1 MFLPLFF
8 VTFAAIIT
16 YLNKKRTKNMK
27 HIRHY
32 LTALFAI
39 ALSLMVWA
47 DSGELFTSGKLSSSL
62 INCIVQDKYGY
73 IWVGTEY
80 GLSKFDGYR
89 FTNYLHNE
97 EDTTS
102 ITDNIISDLLVD
114 KKGNL
119 WIGCAK
125 GLMRYNYETNNFSR
139 LQFPDGRKPRIYSMV
154 ESHRGDILLGTAG
167 YGLYSV
173 KNNGIE
179 KTANNRF
186 TIKWER
192 AYAKRDS
199 DVFFT
204 HIYEDKHHYLW
215 QSSHLSTF
223 TRFIEKQ
230 GKVQRKDFK
239 SPYGAP
245 VAFIQHRPQAM
256 LIVCM
261 YGIIYY
267 DYRTGRIADAG
278 YDLGTFKNHV
288 TINNATFDHEGNL
301 YISTSEHG
309 ALIIKKG
316 SNKVEQLENS
326 NSNFNLST
334 AFVNDIIEDKDNNL
348 WIGCYKKGLYLL
360 NQRQQ
365 AFSSWS
371 FSAQNY
377 IIGSSVSSIAPGE
390 NGETWCT
397 VQNSGVFCFDASGK
411 IIAHPTSP
419 AGTCIIYKDRRG
431 AYWISNGSALY
442 SYNPHTG
449 AYQEKLTFTSAGIY
463 CMTDDNQGNLYIS
476 VYSKG
481 LYIYNVESGKVTVLN
496 MRQRGNKG
504 FLCND
509 WVRSMAFDH
518 TGHLWIGT
526 SNGVSC
532 LNTKTLSFKD
542 FGWNNILKDRQA
554 NGICEGKNGNM
565 IIGTEE
571 GLYLFDRKNNK
582 TLALP
587 HAEVLKGKQVC
598 SIIKDHQGD
607 LWISTTMGIW
617 QYDQKNRQFIGHING
632 NGLTTREYVLG
643 SSMHT
648 ASDLIAFGTS
658 DGITTFY
665 PERVKA
671 KKMELG
677 DVHLT
682 NFIIDGKPINC
693 LTDEFTIPYEEN
705 SFTLEFSLLNYRNTD
720 NISFQYRINEG
731 KWNSTNEGSNAV
743 SFNKLK
749 PGSYT
754 LEVRAMSNGNFSK
767 KSTIIHIKV
776 CDPWYAS
783 TWAFLLYFLTAAG
796 IILYII
802 YRYERHRKEDLE
814 ETKMQFL
821 INATHDIRS
830 PLTLIMEPLKKLKER
845 LGNAEEYQADIDTID
860 RNAQRLLTLV
870 NQILDK
876 RRLDKHQMNLSCR
889 ETNLVEFSQGLVSLF
904 TYNANLRGI
913 NIRLEMPETPVN
925 AWIDRNKLDKAIANL
940 LSNAFKYTPNGG
952 EIIFRI
958 EKQDKKVLLY
968 VIDSGKGLGKN
979 DDAKTLFERFYQ
991 GKNSADMHLGGSG
1004 IGLNLCRSIV
1014 RLHGGDVTARN
1025 REDGTSG
1032 ACFIIEL
1039 PLGKEHLKDS
1049 QINSD
1054 YVVNGKKQ
1062 QRGAASRNSKILLVD
1077 DDIEICRYLKS
1088 ELSDWYRFV
1097 ICNNGK
1103 EALKQLLSGDFD
1115 LVVSD
1120 VVMPEMDGIT
1130 LLRNI
1135 KGNANISHVPVIM
1148 LTSKSE
1154 ISDRLEGIK
1163 LGADAYLAKPFS
1175 LEELHLTIDNLI
1187 DNVRRLK
1194 GKFSGALKQD
1204 DKVEKIE
1211 VKGYDEELMERIMKV
1226 VNENLSDSD
1235 FNVEKMCD
1243 EVGVSRTQLHRKLK
1257 EMTGVPTSE
1266 FLRNIRLNE
1275 AARLIREHKINITQ
1289 VSYMVGFANNSHFST
1304 AFKKYFGMSPTE
1316 YAAKY
1321 TE

>member
-1 MFLPLFF
+1 M
-8 VTFAAIIT
+8 
-16 YLNKKRTKNMK
+16 
-27 HIRHY
+27 
-32 LTALFAI
+32 
-39 ALSLMVWA
+39 
-47 DSGELFTSGKLSSSL
+47 
-62 INCIVQDKYGY
+62 DKYGNL
-73 IWVGTEY
+73 WLGTSGDGTFKIPHGSRKAYRVE
-80 GLSKFDGYR
+80 LNNQSFIFD
-89 FTNYLHNE
+89 NAH
-97 EDTTS
+97 
-102 ITDNIISDLLVD
+102 ISDLLIDRDGNQWYGCYMKGLFLSNNDKNVFHPVSLDELGAGMETISSVVGVADGLMLFVVKNHGLYLLDEKTGNTKLLQSPAGLVKVYSDFRKNVYVYGRDGIYEYDWKHQTYRLLLPANGLSLDGMQVD
-114 KKGNL
+114 AAGNIYFTSPGNGLYVWNRKSGKMTQYLMDDKRPHKTICNNWISEIRLDSRGWIWCATANGVSCMDTKTGYFDIILSRPLLEGKTCYSTLELSDGKIAIATEMGLYLYDRKKQQTTPWPHSESISGLRIYSLKKDVKGNL
-119 WIGCAK
+119 WMSTAQGIWCYDSKAK
-125 GLMRYNYETNNFSR
+125 SFFSFEKGNGLLTKEYLVGVVGSTSDGVICYGNSEGLTYFQPSEVKDYN
-139 LQFPDGRKPRIYSMV
+139 
-154 ESHRGDILLGTAG
+154 
-167 YGLYSV
+167 
-173 KNNGIE
+173 E
-179 KTANNRF
+179 KTSA
-186 TIKWER
+186 
-192 AYAKRDS
+192 
-199 DVFFT
+199 
-204 HIYEDKHHYLW
+204 IY
-215 QSSHLSTF
+215 LSGVLLDGKMAP
-223 TRFIEKQ
+223 FI
-230 GKVQRKDFK
+230 GDNLSVPSDFK
-239 SPYGAP
+239 S
-245 VAFIQHRPQAM
+245 
-256 LIVCM
+256 IV
-261 YGIIYY
+261 
-267 DYRTGRIADAG
+267 
-278 YDLGTFKNHV
+278 
-288 TINNATFDHEGNL
+288 
-301 YISTSEHG
+301 
-309 ALIIKKG
+309 
-316 SNKVEQLENS
+316 
-326 NSNFNLST
+326 LS
-334 AFVNDIIEDKDNNL
+334 
-348 WIGCYKKGLYLL
+348 
-360 NQRQQ
+360 
-365 AFSSWS
+365 
-371 FSAQNY
+371 
-377 IIGSSVSSIAPGE
+377 
-390 NGETWCT
+390 
-397 VQNSGVFCFDASGK
+397 
-411 IIAHPTSP
+411 
-419 AGTCIIYKDRRG
+419 
-431 AYWISNGSALY
+431 
-442 SYNPHTG
+442 
-449 AYQEKLTFTSAGIY
+449 
-463 CMTDDNQGNLYIS
+463 
-476 VYSKG
+476 
-481 LYIYNVESGKVTVLN
+481 
-496 MRQRGNKG
+496 
-504 FLCND
+504 
-509 WVRSMAFDH
+509 
-518 TGHLWIGT
+518 
-526 SNGVSC
+526 
-532 LNTKTLSFKD
+532 
-542 FGWNNILKDRQA
+542 
-554 NGICEGKNGNM
+554 
-565 IIGTEE
+565 
-571 GLYLFDRKNNK
+571 
-582 TLALP
+582 
-587 HAEVLKGKQVC
+587 
-598 SIIKDHQGD
+598 
-607 LWISTTMGIW
+607 
-617 QYDQKNRQFIGHING
+617 
-632 NGLTTREYVLG
+632 
-643 SSMHT
+643 
-648 ASDLIAFGTS
+648 
-658 DGITTFY
+658 
-665 PERVKA
+665 
-671 KKMELG
+671 
-677 DVHLT
+677 
-682 NFIIDGKPINC
+682 
-693 LTDEFTIPYEEN
+693 
-705 SFTLEFSLLNYRNTD
+705 FSLLDYQSVGS
-720 NISFQYRINEG
+720 IVFQYRINGG
-731 KWNSTNEGSNAV
+731 KWISNAAGDN
-743 SFNKLK
+743 SFNFTGL
-749 PGSYT
+749 SYGHYRI
-754 LEVRAMSNGNFSK
+754 EVRTYCNGKYSTYK
-767 KSTIIHIKV
+767 KVINLDV
-776 CDPWYAS
+776 LAPWYL
-783 TWAFLLYFLTAAG
+783 TVWAKLIYLSLVLGFMAAV
-796 IILYII
+796 IFI
-802 YRYERHRKEDLE
+802 YLRKKKRDLE
-814 ETKMQFL
+814 EAKMQFL

-889 ETNLVEFSQGLVSLF
+889 ETNLVEFSQGLISLF

-1062 QRGAASRNSKILLVD
+1062 QRSGASKNSKILLVD
-1077 DDIEICRYLKS
+1077 DDIEICRYIKT

-1103 EALKQLLSGDFD
+1103 EALKQLLTDDFD

-1204 DKVEKIE
+1204 DKVEKVE

-1275 AARLIREHKINITQ
+1275 AARLIRERKINITQ

>member
-1 MFLPLFF
+1 MGL
-8 VTFAAIIT
+8 
-16 YLNKKRTKNMK
+16 YLYDRKKQQTTPWPHSESISGLR
-27 HIRHY
+27 IY
-32 LTALFAI
+32 
-39 ALSLMVWA
+39 SLKKDV
-47 DSGELFTSGKLSSSL
+47 
-62 INCIVQDKYGY
+62 
-73 IWVGTEY
+73 
-80 GLSKFDGYR
+80 
-89 FTNYLHNE
+89 
-97 EDTTS
+97 
-102 ITDNIISDLLVD
+102 
-114 KKGNL
+114 KGNL
-119 WIGCAK
+119 WMSSAQGIWCYDSKAK
-125 GLMRYNYETNNFSR
+125 SFFSFEKGNGLLTKEYLAGVVGSTSDGVICYGNSEGLTYFQPSEVKDYN
-139 LQFPDGRKPRIYSMV
+139 
-154 ESHRGDILLGTAG
+154 
-167 YGLYSV
+167 
-173 KNNGIE
+173 E
-179 KTANNRF
+179 KTSA
-186 TIKWER
+186 
-192 AYAKRDS
+192 
-199 DVFFT
+199 
-204 HIYEDKHHYLW
+204 IY
-215 QSSHLSTF
+215 LSGVLLD
-223 TRFIEKQ
+223 
-230 GKVQRKDFK
+230 GKVAPFIGDNLSVPSDFK
-239 SPYGAP
+239 S
-245 VAFIQHRPQAM
+245 
-256 LIVCM
+256 IV
-261 YGIIYY
+261 
-267 DYRTGRIADAG
+267 
-278 YDLGTFKNHV
+278 L
-288 TINNATFDHEGNL
+288 
-301 YISTSEHG
+301 
-309 ALIIKKG
+309 
-316 SNKVEQLENS
+316 
-326 NSNFNLST
+326 
-334 AFVNDIIEDKDNNL
+334 
-348 WIGCYKKGLYLL
+348 
-360 NQRQQ
+360 
-365 AFSSWS
+365 S
-371 FSAQNY
+371 FSQLDY
-377 IIGSSVSSIAPGE
+377 QSV
-390 NGETWCT
+390 
-397 VQNSGVFCFDASGK
+397 
-411 IIAHPTSP
+411 
-419 AGTCIIYKDRRG
+419 
-431 AYWISNGSALY
+431 
-442 SYNPHTG
+442 
-449 AYQEKLTFTSAGIY
+449 
-463 CMTDDNQGNLYIS
+463 GNI
-476 VYSKG
+476 V
-481 LYIYNVESGKVTVLN
+481 
-496 MRQRGNKG
+496 
-504 FLCND
+504 
-509 WVRSMAFDH
+509 
-518 TGHLWIGT
+518 
-526 SNGVSC
+526 
-532 LNTKTLSFKD
+532 
-542 FGWNNILKDRQA
+542 
-554 NGICEGKNGNM
+554 
-565 IIGTEE
+565 
-571 GLYLFDRKNNK
+571 
-582 TLALP
+582 
-587 HAEVLKGKQVC
+587 
-598 SIIKDHQGD
+598 
-607 LWISTTMGIW
+607 
-617 QYDQKNRQFIGHING
+617 
-632 NGLTTREYVLG
+632 
-643 SSMHT
+643 
-648 ASDLIAFGTS
+648 
-658 DGITTFY
+658 
-665 PERVKA
+665 
-671 KKMELG
+671 
-677 DVHLT
+677 
-682 NFIIDGKPINC
+682 
-693 LTDEFTIPYEEN
+693 
-705 SFTLEFSLLNYRNTD
+705 
-720 NISFQYRINEG
+720 FQYRINGG
-731 KWNSTNEGSNAV
+731 KWISNAAGDN
-743 SFNKLK
+743 SFNFTGL
-749 PGSYT
+749 SYGHYRI
-754 LEVRAMSNGNFSK
+754 EVRTYCNGKYSTYK
-767 KSTIIHIKV
+767 KVINLDV
-776 CDPWYAS
+776 LAPWFL
-783 TWAFLLYFLTAAG
+783 TVWAKLLYLFLILGFTAAA
-796 IILYII
+796 IIVYL
-802 YRYERHRKEDLE
+802 RKKKRDME
-814 ETKMQFL
+814 EAKMQFL

-1204 DKVEKIE
+1204 DKVEKVE

>member
-1 MFLPLFF
+1 MLFSIFCF
-8 VTFAAIIT
+8 VQ
-16 YLNKKRTKNMK
+16 M
-27 HIRHY
+27 
-32 LTALFAI
+32 LTCFSYAN
-39 ALSLMVWA
+39 
-47 DSGELFTSGKLSSSL
+47 SGRLYTSNDMSSSL
-62 INCIVQDKYGY
+62 IRCIIQDKYGF
-73 IWVGTEY
+73 IWVGTNF
-80 GLSKFDGYR
+80 GLNRFDGYK
-89 FTNYLHNE
+89 FCTYLCNPA
-97 EDTTS
+97 DTTT
-102 ITDNIISDLLVD
+102 IQDNDIVKLYPYSKEFLFVATNRGLYKYSYLTNSFQHIVLEKKDEKIRISSLIEDGKHNLL
-114 KKGNL
+114 
-119 WIGCAK
+119 I
-125 GLMRYNYETNNFSR
+125 
-139 LQFPDGRKPRIYSMV
+139 
-154 ESHRGDILLGTAG
+154 GTAG
-167 YGLYSV
+167 YGAYRLDMTTGKVTRLSRKSANSV
-173 KNNGIE
+173 
-179 KTANNRF
+179 
-186 TIKWER
+186 
-192 AYAKRDS
+192 D
-199 DVFFT
+199 DFFAMLFFDD
-204 HIYEDKHHYLW
+204 EGYLW
-215 QSSHLSTF
+215 QANHTKVL
-223 TRFIEKQ
+223 RKYKYN
-230 GKVQRKDFK
+230 GKSIKLVSVYEPKGLFSVCKLYAADKKGFF
-239 SPYGAP
+239 
-245 VAFIQHRPQAM
+245 VAH
-256 LIVCM
+256 VG
-261 YGIIYY
+261 GIMRY
-267 DYRTGRIADAG
+267 DYASHRFSRYDFDFSAHQGAG
-278 YDLGTFKNHV
+278 YISAVTLDKYGNLWLGTSGDGTFKIPHGSRKAYRV
-288 TINNATFDHEGNL
+288 ELNNQSFIFDNAHISDLLIDRDGNQW
-301 YISTSEHG
+301 Y
-309 ALIIKKG
+309 
-316 SNKVEQLENS
+316 
-326 NSNFNLST
+326 
-334 AFVNDIIEDKDNNL
+334 
-348 WIGCYKKGLYLL
+348 GCYMKGLFLSNNDKNVFHPVSLDELGAGMETISSVVGVADGLMLFVVKNHGLYLL
-360 NQRQQ
+360 DEKTGNTKLLQ
-365 AFSSWS
+365 
-371 FSAQNY
+371 
-377 IIGSSVSSIAPGE
+377 
-390 NGETWCT
+390 
-397 VQNSGVFCFDASGK
+397 
-411 IIAHPTSP
+411 SP
-419 AGTCIIYKDRRG
+419 AGIVKVYSDFRKNVYVYGSDGIYEYDWKHQTYRLLLPANGLSLDGMQVDAAGNIYFTSPGNGLYVWNRKSGKMTQYLMDDKRPHKTICNN
-431 AYWISNGSALY
+431 WISEIRLDS
-442 SYNPHTG
+442 
-449 AYQEKLTFTSAGIY
+449 
-463 CMTDDNQGNLYIS
+463 
-476 VYSKG
+476 
-481 LYIYNVESGKVTVLN
+481 
-496 MRQRGNKG
+496 RG
-504 FLCND
+504 
-509 WVRSMAFDH
+509 W
-518 TGHLWIGT
+518 LWCAT
-526 SNGVSC
+526 ANGVSC
-532 LNTKTLSFKD
+532 MDTKTGYFDIILSRP
-542 FGWNNILKDRQA
+542 LL
-554 NGICEGKNGNM
+554 EGKSCYSTLELSDGK
-565 IIGTEE
+565 IAIATEM
-571 GLYLFDRKNNK
+571 GLYLYDRKK
-582 TLALP
+582 QQTTPWP
-587 HAEVLKGKQVC
+587 HSESISGLRIYSLK
-598 SIIKDHQGD
+598 KDVKGN
-607 LWISTTMGIW
+607 LWMSTAQGIW
-617 QYDQKNRQFIGHING
+617 CYDSKAKSFFSFEKG
-632 NGLTTREYVLG
+632 NGLLTKEYLAGVVG
-643 SSMHT
+643 S
-648 ASDLIAFGTS
+648 TS
-658 DGITTFY
+658 DGVICYGNSEGLTYFQ
-665 PERVKA
+665 PSEVKDYNEKTSA
-671 KKMELG
+671 IYLSG
-677 DVHLT
+677 VLL
-682 NFIIDGKPINC
+682 DGKMAPFIGDN
-693 LTDEFTIPYEEN
+693 LSVPSDFKSIVL
-705 SFTLEFSLLNYRNTD
+705 SFSQLDYQSVG
-720 NISFQYRINEG
+720 NIVFQYRINGG
-731 KWNSTNEGSNAV
+731 KWISNAAGDN
-743 SFNKLK
+743 SFNFTGL
-749 PGSYT
+749 SYGHYRI
-754 LEVRAMSNGNFSK
+754 EVRTYCNGKYSTYK
-767 KSTIIHIKV
+767 KVINLDV
-776 CDPWYAS
+776 LAPWFL
-783 TWAFLLYFLTAAG
+783 TVWAKLLYLFLILGLTAAA
-796 IILYII
+796 IIVYL
-802 YRYERHRKEDLE
+802 RKKKRDLE
-814 ETKMQFL
+814 EAKMQFL

>member
-1 MFLPLFF
+1 MLFSIFCF
-8 VTFAAIIT
+8 VQ
-16 YLNKKRTKNMK
+16 M
-27 HIRHY
+27 
-32 LTALFAI
+32 LTCFSYAN
-39 ALSLMVWA
+39 
-47 DSGELFTSGKLSSSL
+47 SGRLYTSNDLSSSL
-62 INCIVQDKYGY
+62 IRCIIQDKYGF
-73 IWVGTEY
+73 IWVGTNY
-80 GLSKFDGYR
+80 GLNRFDGYK
-89 FTNYLHNE
+89 FSTYLCNPA
-97 EDTTS
+97 DTTT
-102 ITDNIISDLLVD
+102 IQDNDIVKLYPYSKEFLFVATNRGLYKYSYLTNSFQHIVLEKKDEKIRVSSLIEDGKHNLL
-114 KKGNL
+114 
-119 WIGCAK
+119 I
-125 GLMRYNYETNNFSR
+125 
-139 LQFPDGRKPRIYSMV
+139 
-154 ESHRGDILLGTAG
+154 GTAG
-167 YGLYSV
+167 YGAYRLDMTTGKVTRLSRKSANSV
-173 KNNGIE
+173 
-179 KTANNRF
+179 
-186 TIKWER
+186 
-192 AYAKRDS
+192 D
-199 DVFFT
+199 DFFAMLFFDD
-204 HIYEDKHHYLW
+204 EGYLW
-215 QSSHLSTF
+215 QANHTKVL
-223 TRFIEKQ
+223 RKYKYN
-230 GKVQRKDFK
+230 GKSIQLVSVYEPKDLFGISNLYATDK
-239 SPYGAP
+239 KGFF
-245 VAFIQHRPQAM
+245 VAHTGGMMR
-256 LIVCM
+256 
-261 YGIIYY
+261 Y
-267 DYRTGRIADAG
+267 DYASHSFSRYDFDFSAHQGAG
-278 YDLGTFKNHV
+278 YISAVTLDKYGNLWLGTSGDGTFKIPHGSRKAYRV
-288 TINNATFDHEGNL
+288 ELNNQSFIFDNAHISDLLIDRDGNQW
-301 YISTSEHG
+301 Y
-309 ALIIKKG
+309 
-316 SNKVEQLENS
+316 
-326 NSNFNLST
+326 
-334 AFVNDIIEDKDNNL
+334 
-348 WIGCYKKGLYLL
+348 GCYMKGLFLSNNDKNVFHPVSLDELGAGMETISSVVGVADGLMLFVVKNHGLYLL
-360 NQRQQ
+360 DEKTGNTKLLQ
-365 AFSSWS
+365 
-371 FSAQNY
+371 
-377 IIGSSVSSIAPGE
+377 
-390 NGETWCT
+390 
-397 VQNSGVFCFDASGK
+397 
-411 IIAHPTSP
+411 SP
-419 AGTCIIYKDRRG
+419 AGPIKVYSDFRKNVYVYGRDGIYEYDWKHQTYRLLLPANGLSLDDMRVDAAGNIYFTSQGNGLYVWNRKSG
-431 AYWISNGSALY
+431 KMTQYLMDDKRPHKTICNNWISEIRLDS
-442 SYNPHTG
+442 
-449 AYQEKLTFTSAGIY
+449 
-463 CMTDDNQGNLYIS
+463 
-476 VYSKG
+476 
-481 LYIYNVESGKVTVLN
+481 
-496 MRQRGNKG
+496 RG
-504 FLCND
+504 
-509 WVRSMAFDH
+509 W
-518 TGHLWIGT
+518 LWCAT
-526 SNGVSC
+526 ANGVSC
-532 LNTKTLSFKD
+532 MDTKTGYFDIILSRP
-542 FGWNNILKDRQA
+542 LL
-554 NGICEGKNGNM
+554 EGKTCYSTLELSDGK
-565 IIGTEE
+565 IAIATEM
-571 GLYLFDRKNNK
+571 GLYLYDRKK
-582 TLALP
+582 QQTTPWP
-587 HAEVLKGKQVC
+587 HSESISGLRIYSLK
-598 SIIKDHQGD
+598 KDVKGN
-607 LWISTTMGIW
+607 LWMSSAQGIW
-617 QYDQKNRQFIGHING
+617 CYDSKAKSFFSFEKG
-632 NGLTTREYVLG
+632 NGLLTKEYLAGVVG
-643 SSMHT
+643 S
-648 ASDLIAFGTS
+648 TS
-658 DGITTFY
+658 DGVICYGNSEGLTYFR
-665 PERVKA
+665 PSQVKDYNEKTSA
-671 KKMELG
+671 IYLSG
-677 DVHLT
+677 VLL
-682 NFIIDGKPINC
+682 DGKMAPFIGDN
-693 LTDEFTIPYEEN
+693 LSVPSDFKSIVL
-705 SFTLEFSLLNYRNTD
+705 SFSQLDYQSVG
-720 NISFQYRINEG
+720 NIVFQYRINGG
-731 KWNSTNEGSNAV
+731 KWISNAAGDN
-743 SFNKLK
+743 SFNFTGL
-749 PGSYT
+749 SYGHYRI
-754 LEVRAMSNGNFSK
+754 EVRTYCNGKYSTYK
-767 KSTIIHIKV
+767 KVINLDVLT
-776 CDPWYAS
+776 PWFL
-783 TWAFLLYFLTAAG
+783 TVWAKLIYLFLILGLTAAA
-796 IILYII
+796 IMVYL
-802 YRYERHRKEDLE
+802 RKKKRDME
-814 ETKMQFL
+814 EAKMQFL

-860 RNAQRLLTLV
+860 RNTQRLLTLV

-1025 REDGTSG
+1025 REDGKSG

-1077 DDIEICRYLKS
+1077 DDIEICRYIKT

-1204 DKVEKIE
+1204 DKVEKVE

>member
-1 MFLPLFF
+1 MKRFILFSIFCF
-8 VTFAAIIT
+8 VQ
-16 YLNKKRTKNMK
+16 M
-27 HIRHY
+27 
-32 LTALFAI
+32 LTCFSYAN
-39 ALSLMVWA
+39 
-47 DSGELFTSGKLSSSL
+47 SGRLYTSNDLSSSL
-62 INCIVQDKYGY
+62 IRCIIQDKYGF
-73 IWVGTEY
+73 IWVGTNY
-80 GLSKFDGYR
+80 GLNRFDGYK
-89 FTNYLHNE
+89 FSTYLCNPA
-97 EDTTS
+97 DTTT
-102 ITDNIISDLLVD
+102 IQDNDIVKLYPYSKEFLFVATNRGLYKYSYLTNSFQHIVLEKNDEKIRVSSLIEDRKHNLL
-114 KKGNL
+114 
-119 WIGCAK
+119 I
-125 GLMRYNYETNNFSR
+125 
-139 LQFPDGRKPRIYSMV
+139 
-154 ESHRGDILLGTAG
+154 GTAG
-167 YGLYSV
+167 YGAYRLDMTTGKVTRLSRKSANSV
-173 KNNGIE
+173 
-179 KTANNRF
+179 
-186 TIKWER
+186 
-192 AYAKRDS
+192 D
-199 DVFFT
+199 DFFAMLFFDD
-204 HIYEDKHHYLW
+204 EGYLW
-215 QSSHLSTF
+215 QANHTKVL
-223 TRFIEKQ
+223 RKYKYD
-230 GKVQRKDFK
+230 GKSIRLVSVYEPKGLF
-239 SPYGAP
+239 S
-245 VAFIQHRPQAM
+245 
-256 LIVCM
+256 VCKL
-261 YGIIYY
+261 YAADKKGFFVVHVGGIMRY
-267 DYRTGRIADAG
+267 DYASHRFSRYDFDFSAHQGAG
-278 YDLGTFKNHV
+278 YISAATLDKYGNLWLGTSGDGTFKIPHGSRKAYRV
-288 TINNATFDHEGNL
+288 ELNNQSFIFDNAHISDLLIDRDGNQW
-301 YISTSEHG
+301 Y
-309 ALIIKKG
+309 
-316 SNKVEQLENS
+316 
-326 NSNFNLST
+326 
-334 AFVNDIIEDKDNNL
+334 
-348 WIGCYKKGLYLL
+348 GCYMKGLFLSNNDKNVFHPVSLDELGAGMETISSVVGVADGLMLFVVKNHGLYLL
-360 NQRQQ
+360 DEKTGNTKLLQ
-365 AFSSWS
+365 
-371 FSAQNY
+371 
-377 IIGSSVSSIAPGE
+377 
-390 NGETWCT
+390 
-397 VQNSGVFCFDASGK
+397 
-411 IIAHPTSP
+411 SP
-419 AGTCIIYKDRRG
+419 AGLVKVYSDFRKNVYVYGRDGIYEYDWKHQTYRLLLP
-431 AYWISNGSALY
+431 ANGLSLDGMQVDAAGNIY
-442 SYNPHTG
+442 
-449 AYQEKLTFTSAGIY
+449 FTS
-463 CMTDDNQGNLYIS
+463 QGN
-476 VYSKG
+476 G
-481 LYIYNVESGKVTVLN
+481 LYVWNRKSGKMTQYLMDDKRPHKTICN
-496 MRQRGNKG
+496 NWIADIRLDSRG
-504 FLCND
+504 
-509 WVRSMAFDH
+509 R
-518 TGHLWIGT
+518 LWCAT

-532 LNTKTLSFKD
+532 MDTKTGYFDIILSRP
-542 FGWNNILKDRQA
+542 LL
-554 NGICEGKNGNM
+554 EGKSCYSTLELSDGK
-565 IIGTEE
+565 IAIATEM
-571 GLYLFDRKNNK
+571 GLYLYDRKK
-582 TLALP
+582 QQTTPWP
-587 HAEVLKGKQVC
+587 HSESISGLRIYSLK
-598 SIIKDHQGD
+598 KDVKGN
-607 LWISTTMGIW
+607 LWMSTAQGIW
-617 QYDQKNRQFIGHING
+617 CYDSKAKSFFSFEKG
-632 NGLTTREYVLG
+632 NGLLTKEYLAGVVG
-643 SSMHT
+643 S
-648 ASDLIAFGTS
+648 TS
-658 DGITTFY
+658 DGVICYGNSEGLTYFQ
-665 PERVKA
+665 PSEVKDYNEKTSA
-671 KKMELG
+671 IYLSG
-677 DVHLT
+677 VLL
-682 NFIIDGKPINC
+682 DGKMAPFIGDN
-693 LTDEFTIPYEEN
+693 LSVPSDFKSIVL
-705 SFTLEFSLLNYRNTD
+705 SFSQLDYQSVG
-720 NISFQYRINEG
+720 NIVFQYRING
-731 KWNSTNEGSNAV
+731 GRWISNAAGEN
-743 SFNKLK
+743 SFNFTGL
-749 PGSYT
+749 SYGHYRI
-754 LEVRAMSNGNFSK
+754 EVRTYCNGKYSTYK
-767 KSTIIHIKV
+767 KVINLDVLAPWFLTI
-776 CDPWYAS
+776 
-783 TWAFLLYFLTAAG
+783 WAKLIYLFLILGLTAAA
-796 IILYII
+796 IIVFL
-802 YRYERHRKEDLE
+802 RKKKRDLE
-814 ETKMQFL
+814 EAKMQFL

-958 EKQDKKVLLY
+958 KKQDKKVLLY

-1039 PLGKEHLKDS
+1039 PLGKEHLKNN
-1049 QINSD
+1049 QICLDN
-1054 YVVNGKKQ
+1054 VGTGMKQ

-1088 ELSDWYRFV
+1088 ELSGWYRFV

-1194 GKFSGALKQD
+1194 GKFTGALKQD
-1204 DKVEKIE
+1204 DKVEKVE

-1275 AARLIREHKINITQ
+1275 AARLIKEGKINITQ

>member
-1 MFLPLFF
+1 MKRFMLFSIICIVQMLTCF
-8 VTFAAIIT
+8 SHAVTGRL
-16 YLNKKRTKNMK
+16 Y
-27 HIRHY
+27 
-32 LTALFAI
+32 
-39 ALSLMVWA
+39 
-47 DSGELFTSGKLSSSL
+47 TSNDMSSSL
-62 INCIVQDKYGY
+62 IRCIIQDKYGF
-73 IWVGTEY
+73 IWVGTNY
-80 GLSKFDGYR
+80 GLNRFDGYK
-89 FTNYLHNE
+89 FSTYLCNPA
-97 EDTTS
+97 DTTT
-102 ITDNIISDLLVD
+102 IQDNDIVKLYPYSKEFLFVATNRGLYKYSYLTNSFQHIVLEKKDEKIRVSSLIEDGKHNLL
-114 KKGNL
+114 
-119 WIGCAK
+119 I
-125 GLMRYNYETNNFSR
+125 
-139 LQFPDGRKPRIYSMV
+139 
-154 ESHRGDILLGTAG
+154 GTAG
-167 YGLYSV
+167 YGAYRLDMTTGKVTRLSRKSANSV
-173 KNNGIE
+173 
-179 KTANNRF
+179 
-186 TIKWER
+186 
-192 AYAKRDS
+192 D
-199 DVFFT
+199 DFFAMLFFDD
-204 HIYEDKHHYLW
+204 EGYLW
-215 QSSHLSTF
+215 QANHTKVL
-223 TRFIEKQ
+223 RKYKYD
-230 GKVQRKDFK
+230 GKSIRLVSVYEPKDLFGISK
-239 SPYGAP
+239 LYATDKKGFF
-245 VAFIQHRPQAM
+245 VAHTG
-256 LIVCM
+256 
-261 YGIIYY
+261 GIMRY
-267 DYRTGRIADAG
+267 DYASHSFSRYDFDFSAHQGAG
-278 YDLGTFKNHV
+278 YISAVTLDKYGNLWLGTSGDGTFKIPNGSRKAYRV
-288 TINNATFDHEGNL
+288 ELNNQSFIFDNAHISDLLIDRDGNQW
-301 YISTSEHG
+301 Y
-309 ALIIKKG
+309 
-316 SNKVEQLENS
+316 
-326 NSNFNLST
+326 
-334 AFVNDIIEDKDNNL
+334 
-348 WIGCYKKGLYLL
+348 GCYMKGLFLSNNDKNVFHPVSLDELGAGMETISSVVGVADGLMLFVVKNHGLYLL
-360 NQRQQ
+360 D
-365 AFSSWS
+365 
-371 FSAQNY
+371 
-377 IIGSSVSSIAPGE
+377 E
-390 NGETWCT
+390 KT
-397 VQNSGVFCFDASGK
+397 GK
-411 IIAHPTSP
+411 TKLLQSP
-419 AGTCIIYKDRRG
+419 AGPIRVYSDFRKNVYVYGRDGIYEYDWKHQTYRLLLPANGLSLDGMQVDAAGNIYFTSPGNGLYVWNRKSGKMTQYLMDDKRPHKTICNN
-431 AYWISNGSALY
+431 WISEIRLDS
-442 SYNPHTG
+442 
-449 AYQEKLTFTSAGIY
+449 
-463 CMTDDNQGNLYIS
+463 
-476 VYSKG
+476 
-481 LYIYNVESGKVTVLN
+481 
-496 MRQRGNKG
+496 RG
-504 FLCND
+504 
-509 WVRSMAFDH
+509 W
-518 TGHLWIGT
+518 LWCAT
-526 SNGVSC
+526 ANGVSC
-532 LNTKTLSFKD
+532 MDTKTGYFDIILSRS
-542 FGWNNILKDRQA
+542 LL
-554 NGICEGKNGNM
+554 EGKTCYSTLELSDGK
-565 IIGTEE
+565 IAIATEM
-571 GLYLFDRKNNK
+571 GLYLYDRKK
-582 TLALP
+582 QQTTPWP
-587 HAEVLKGKQVC
+587 HSESISGLRIYSLK
-598 SIIKDHQGD
+598 KDAKGN
-607 LWISTTMGIW
+607 LWMSTAQGIW
-617 QYDQKNRQFIGHING
+617 CYDSKAKSFFSFEKG
-632 NGLTTREYVLG
+632 NGLLTKEYLAGVVG
-643 SSMHT
+643 S
-648 ASDLIAFGTS
+648 TS
-658 DGITTFY
+658 DGVICYGNSEGLTYFR
-665 PERVKA
+665 PSQVKDYNE
-671 KKMELG
+671 KTSVIYLSG
-677 DVHLT
+677 VLL
-682 NFIIDGKPINC
+682 DGKMAPFIGDN
-693 LTDEFTIPYEEN
+693 LSVPSDFKSIVL
-705 SFTLEFSLLNYRNTD
+705 SFSLLDYQSVG
-720 NISFQYRINEG
+720 NIVFQYRINGG
-731 KWNSTNEGSNAV
+731 KWISNAAGDN
-743 SFNKLK
+743 SFNFTGL
-749 PGSYT
+749 SYGHYRI
-754 LEVRAMSNGNFSK
+754 EVRTYCNGKYSTYK
-767 KSTIIHIKV
+767 KVINLDV
-776 CDPWYAS
+776 LAPWFL
-783 TWAFLLYFLTAAG
+783 TVWAKLIYLFLILGLTAAA
-796 IILYII
+796 IIVYL
-802 YRYERHRKEDLE
+802 RKKKRDME
-814 ETKMQFL
+814 EAKMQFL

-876 RRLDKHQMNLSCR
+876 RRLDKHQMKLSCR
-889 ETNLVEFSQGLVSLF
+889 ETNLVEFSRGLVSLF

-1054 YVVNGKKQ
+1054 YVVNGKKP

-1211 VKGYDEELMERIMKV
+1211 VKGNDEELMERIMKV

-1275 AARLIREHKINITQ
+1275 AARLIRERKINITQ

-1304 AFKKYFGMSPTE
+1304 AFKKYFGMSPSE

>member
-1 MFLPLFF
+1 MKRFILFSIFCF
-8 VTFAAIIT
+8 VQ
-16 YLNKKRTKNMK
+16 M
-27 HIRHY
+27 
-32 LTALFAI
+32 LTCFSYAN
-39 ALSLMVWA
+39 
-47 DSGELFTSGKLSSSL
+47 SGRLYTSNDLSSSL
-62 INCIVQDKYGY
+62 IRCIIQDKYGF
-73 IWVGTEY
+73 IWVGTNY
-80 GLSKFDGYR
+80 GLNRFDGYK
-89 FTNYLHNE
+89 FSTYLCNPA
-97 EDTTS
+97 DTTT
-102 ITDNIISDLLVD
+102 IQDNDIVKLYPYSKEFLFVATNRGLYKYSYLTNRFQHIVLEKKDEKIRVSSLIEDGKHNLL
-114 KKGNL
+114 
-119 WIGCAK
+119 I
-125 GLMRYNYETNNFSR
+125 
-139 LQFPDGRKPRIYSMV
+139 
-154 ESHRGDILLGTAG
+154 GTAG
-167 YGLYSV
+167 YGAYRLDMTTGKVTRLSRKSANSV
-173 KNNGIE
+173 
-179 KTANNRF
+179 
-186 TIKWER
+186 
-192 AYAKRDS
+192 D
-199 DVFFT
+199 DFFAMLFFDD
-204 HIYEDKHHYLW
+204 EGYLW
-215 QSSHLSTF
+215 QANHTKVL
-223 TRFIEKQ
+223 RKYKYN
-230 GKVQRKDFK
+230 GKSIQLVSVYEPKDLFGISK
-239 SPYGAP
+239 LYATDKKGFF
-245 VAFIQHRPQAM
+245 VAHTG
-256 LIVCM
+256 
-261 YGIIYY
+261 GIMRY
-267 DYRTGRIADAG
+267 DYASHSFSRYDFDFSAHQGAG
-278 YDLGTFKNHV
+278 YISTVTLDKYGNLWLGTSGDGTFKIPHGSRKAYRV
-288 TINNATFDHEGNL
+288 ELNNQSFIFDNAHISDLLIDRDGNQW
-301 YISTSEHG
+301 Y
-309 ALIIKKG
+309 
-316 SNKVEQLENS
+316 
-326 NSNFNLST
+326 
-334 AFVNDIIEDKDNNL
+334 
-348 WIGCYKKGLYLL
+348 GCYMKGLFLSNNDKNVFHPVSLDELGAGMETISSVVGVADGLMLFVVKNHGLYLL
-360 NQRQQ
+360 DEKTGNTKLLQ
-365 AFSSWS
+365 
-371 FSAQNY
+371 
-377 IIGSSVSSIAPGE
+377 
-390 NGETWCT
+390 
-397 VQNSGVFCFDASGK
+397 
-411 IIAHPTSP
+411 SP
-419 AGTCIIYKDRRG
+419 AGPIKVYSDFRKNVYVYGRDGIYEYDWKHQTYQLLLPSNGLSLDYMRVDAAGNIYFTSQGNGLYVWNRKSG
-431 AYWISNGSALY
+431 KMTQYLMDDKRPHKTICNNWISEIRLDS
-442 SYNPHTG
+442 
-449 AYQEKLTFTSAGIY
+449 
-463 CMTDDNQGNLYIS
+463 
-476 VYSKG
+476 
-481 LYIYNVESGKVTVLN
+481 
-496 MRQRGNKG
+496 RG
-504 FLCND
+504 
-509 WVRSMAFDH
+509 W
-518 TGHLWIGT
+518 LWCAT
-526 SNGVSC
+526 ANGVSC
-532 LNTKTLSFKD
+532 MDTKTGYFDIILSRP
-542 FGWNNILKDRQA
+542 LL
-554 NGICEGKNGNM
+554 EGKTCYSTLELSDSK
-565 IIGTEE
+565 IAIATEM
-571 GLYLFDRKNNK
+571 GLYLYDRKK
-582 TLALP
+582 QQTTPWP
-587 HAEVLKGKQVC
+587 HSESISGLRIYSLK
-598 SIIKDHQGD
+598 KDARGN
-607 LWISTTMGIW
+607 LWMSTAQGIW
-617 QYDQKNRQFIGHING
+617 CYDSKAKSFFSFEKG
-632 NGLTTREYVLG
+632 NGLLTKEYLSGVVG
-643 SSMHT
+643 S
-648 ASDLIAFGTS
+648 TS
-658 DGITTFY
+658 DGVICYGNSEGLTYFR
-665 PERVKA
+665 PSQVKDYNEKTSA
-671 KKMELG
+671 IYLSG
-677 DVHLT
+677 VL
-682 NFIIDGKPINC
+682 FDGKMAPFIGDD
-693 LTDEFTIPYEEN
+693 LSVPSDFKSIVL
-705 SFTLEFSLLNYRNTD
+705 SFSLLDYQSMG
-720 NISFQYRINEG
+720 NIVFQYRINGG
-731 KWNSTNEGSNAV
+731 KWISNAAGDN
-743 SFNKLK
+743 SFNFTGL
-749 PGSYT
+749 SYGHYRI
-754 LEVRAMSNGNFSK
+754 EVRTYCNGKYSMYN
-767 KSTIIHIKV
+767 KV
-776 CDPWYAS
+776 INLDVLAPWFL
-783 TWAFLLYFLTAAG
+783 TVWAKLIYLFLILGLTAAV
-796 IILYII
+796 IIVFL
-802 YRYERHRKEDLE
+802 RKKKRDLE
-814 ETKMQFL
+814 EAKMQFL

-913 NIRLEMPETPVN
+913 HIKLEMPEKPVN

-1054 YVVNGKKQ
+1054 YVVNGKKP
-1062 QRGAASRNSKILLVD
+1062 QRSAASRNSKILLVD

-1275 AARLIREHKINITQ
+1275 AARLIRERKINITQ

-1304 AFKKYFGMSPTE
+1304 AFKKYFGMSPSE

>member
-1 MFLPLFF
+1 MKRLLLFG
-8 VTFAAIIT
+8 VLCLVQMLATFSYA
-16 YLNKKRTKNMK
+16 N
-27 HIRHY
+27 
-32 LTALFAI
+32 
-39 ALSLMVWA
+39 
-47 DSGELFTSGKLSSSL
+47 SGRLYTSNDLSSSL
-62 INCIVQDKYGY
+62 IRCIIQDKYGF
-73 IWVGTEY
+73 IWVGTNY
-80 GLSKFDGYR
+80 GLNRFDGYNFSTYLCNPADITTIQDNEIVKLYPYSKEFLFVATNRGLYKYSYLTNSFQHIVLEKKDEKIRVSSLIEDGKHNLLIGTSGYGAYRLDMTTGKVTRLSRKSANSVDNFFTMLFFDAEGYLWQANHTKVLRKYKYDGKSIKLVSVYEPKELFGIRKLYATDKKGFFVAHTGGIIRYDYASHR
-89 FTNYLHNE
+89 FSRYDFDFSAHQGAGFISAVTLDKYGNLWLG
-97 EDTTS
+97 TS
-102 ITDNIISDLLVD
+102 GDGTFKIPHGSRKAYRVELNNQSFIFDNAHISDLLIDRDGNQWYGCYMKGLFLSNNDKNVFHPVSLDELGAGMETISSVVGVADGLMLFVVKNHGLYLLDEKTGNTKLLQSPAGPIKVYSDFRKKVYVYANGGIYEYDWKHQTYQLLLPANGLSLDGMLVD
-114 KKGNL
+114 AAGNMFLTSQGNGLYVWNRKSGKMTQYLMDDRRPHKTICNNWITDIRLDSRGRLWCATTNGVSCMDTKTGYFDVILSRPLLEGKTCYSTLELSDSKIAIATEKGLYLYDSKKRQTTPWPHSESISGLRIYSLKKDAKGNL
-119 WIGCAK
+119 WMSTAQGIWCYDSKAKSFFSFEKGNGLLTKEYQAGVVGSTSDGVICYGNSEGLTYFRPSQVKDYNEKMSAIYLSEVLLDGKMAPFIGDN
-125 GLMRYNYETNNFSR
+125 L
-139 LQFPDGRKPRIYSMV
+139 
-154 ESHRGDILLGTAG
+154 
-167 YGLYSV
+167 SV
-173 KNNGIE
+173 P
-179 KTANNRF
+179 
-186 TIKWER
+186 
-192 AYAKRDS
+192 S
-199 DVFFT
+199 
-204 HIYEDKHHYLW
+204 
-215 QSSHLSTF
+215 
-223 TRFIEKQ
+223 
-230 GKVQRKDFK
+230 DFK
-239 SPYGAP
+239 S
-245 VAFIQHRPQAM
+245 I
-256 LIVCM
+256 
-261 YGIIYY
+261 
-267 DYRTGRIADAG
+267 
-278 YDLGTFKNHV
+278 
-288 TINNATFDHEGNL
+288 
-301 YISTSEHG
+301 
-309 ALIIKKG
+309 
-316 SNKVEQLENS
+316 
-326 NSNFNLST
+326 
-334 AFVNDIIEDKDNNL
+334 
-348 WIGCYKKGLYLL
+348 
-360 NQRQQ
+360 
-365 AFSSWS
+365 
-371 FSAQNY
+371 
-377 IIGSSVSSIAPGE
+377 
-390 NGETWCT
+390 
-397 VQNSGVFCFDASGK
+397 
-411 IIAHPTSP
+411 
-419 AGTCIIYKDRRG
+419 
-431 AYWISNGSALY
+431 
-442 SYNPHTG
+442 
-449 AYQEKLTFTSAGIY
+449 
-463 CMTDDNQGNLYIS
+463 
-476 VYSKG
+476 
-481 LYIYNVESGKVTVLN
+481 VLN
-496 MRQRGNKG
+496 
-504 FLCND
+504 
-509 WVRSMAFDH
+509 
-518 TGHLWIGT
+518 
-526 SNGVSC
+526 
-532 LNTKTLSFKD
+532 
-542 FGWNNILKDRQA
+542 
-554 NGICEGKNGNM
+554 
-565 IIGTEE
+565 
-571 GLYLFDRKNNK
+571 
-582 TLALP
+582 
-587 HAEVLKGKQVC
+587 
-598 SIIKDHQGD
+598 
-607 LWISTTMGIW
+607 
-617 QYDQKNRQFIGHING
+617 
-632 NGLTTREYVLG
+632 
-643 SSMHT
+643 
-648 ASDLIAFGTS
+648 
-658 DGITTFY
+658 
-665 PERVKA
+665 
-671 KKMELG
+671 
-677 DVHLT
+677 
-682 NFIIDGKPINC
+682 
-693 LTDEFTIPYEEN
+693 
-705 SFTLEFSLLNYRNTD
+705 FSLLDYQSVG
-720 NISFQYRINEG
+720 NIVFQYRINGG
-731 KWNSTNEGSNAV
+731 KWISNAAGDN
-743 SFNKLK
+743 SFNFTGL
-749 PGSYT
+749 SYGHYRI
-754 LEVRAMSNGNFSK
+754 EVRTYCNGKYSIYNK
-767 KSTIIHIKV
+767 VIKLNV
-776 CDPWYAS
+776 LAPWYL
-783 TWAFLLYFLTAAG
+783 TVWAKLIYLFLVLGFMAAV
-796 IILYII
+796 IFVYL
-802 YRYERHRKEDLE
+802 RKKKRDLE
-814 ETKMQFL
+814 EVKMQFL

-845 LGNAEEYQADIDTID
+845 LGNVEEYHEDIDTID

-1054 YVVNGKKQ
+1054 YVVNGKKP

-1204 DKVEKIE
+1204 DKVEKVE

-1226 VNENLSDSD
+1226 VNENMSDSD

-1275 AARLIREHKINITQ
+1275 AARLIRERKINITQ

-1316 YAAKY
+1316 YAARY
-1321 TE
+1321 SE

>member
-1 MFLPLFF
+1 MLFSIFCF
-8 VTFAAIIT
+8 VQ
-16 YLNKKRTKNMK
+16 M
-27 HIRHY
+27 
-32 LTALFAI
+32 LTCFSYAN
-39 ALSLMVWA
+39 
-47 DSGELFTSGKLSSSL
+47 SGRLYTSNDMSSSL
-62 INCIVQDKYGY
+62 IRCIIQDKYGF
-73 IWVGTEY
+73 IWVGTNF
-80 GLSKFDGYR
+80 GLNRFDGYK
-89 FTNYLHNE
+89 FCTYLCNPA
-97 EDTTS
+97 DTTT
-102 ITDNIISDLLVD
+102 IQDNDIVKLYPYSKEFLFVATNRGLYKYSYLTNSFQHIVLEKKDEKIRVSSLIEDGKHNLL
-114 KKGNL
+114 
-119 WIGCAK
+119 I
-125 GLMRYNYETNNFSR
+125 
-139 LQFPDGRKPRIYSMV
+139 
-154 ESHRGDILLGTAG
+154 GTAG
-167 YGLYSV
+167 YGAYRLDMTTGKVTRLSRKSANSV
-173 KNNGIE
+173 
-179 KTANNRF
+179 
-186 TIKWER
+186 
-192 AYAKRDS
+192 D
-199 DVFFT
+199 DFFAMLFFDD
-204 HIYEDKHHYLW
+204 EGYLW
-215 QSSHLSTF
+215 QANHTKVL
-223 TRFIEKQ
+223 RKYKYN
-230 GKVQRKDFK
+230 GKSIKLVSVYEPKGLFSVCKLYAADKKGFF
-239 SPYGAP
+239 
-245 VAFIQHRPQAM
+245 VAH
-256 LIVCM
+256 VG
-261 YGIIYY
+261 GIMRY
-267 DYRTGRIADAG
+267 DYASHRFSRYDFDFSAHQGAG
-278 YDLGTFKNHV
+278 YISAVTLDKYGNLWLGTSGDGTFKIPHGSRKAYRV
-288 TINNATFDHEGNL
+288 ELNNQSFIFDNAHISDLLIDRDGNQW
-301 YISTSEHG
+301 Y
-309 ALIIKKG
+309 
-316 SNKVEQLENS
+316 
-326 NSNFNLST
+326 
-334 AFVNDIIEDKDNNL
+334 
-348 WIGCYKKGLYLL
+348 GCYMKGLFLSNNDKNVFHPVSLDELGAGMETISSVVGVADGLMLFVVKNHGLYLL
-360 NQRQQ
+360 DEKTGNTKLLQ
-365 AFSSWS
+365 
-371 FSAQNY
+371 
-377 IIGSSVSSIAPGE
+377 
-390 NGETWCT
+390 
-397 VQNSGVFCFDASGK
+397 
-411 IIAHPTSP
+411 SP
-419 AGTCIIYKDRRG
+419 AGPIKVYSDFRKNVYVYGRDGIYEYDWKHQTYRLLLPANGFSLDYMQVDAAGNIYFTSQGNGLYVWNRKSGKMTQYLMDDKRPHKTICNN
-431 AYWISNGSALY
+431 WISEIRLDS
-442 SYNPHTG
+442 
-449 AYQEKLTFTSAGIY
+449 
-463 CMTDDNQGNLYIS
+463 
-476 VYSKG
+476 
-481 LYIYNVESGKVTVLN
+481 
-496 MRQRGNKG
+496 RG
-504 FLCND
+504 
-509 WVRSMAFDH
+509 W
-518 TGHLWIGT
+518 LWCAT
-526 SNGVSC
+526 ANGVSC
-532 LNTKTLSFKD
+532 MDTKTGYFDIILSRP
-542 FGWNNILKDRQA
+542 LL
-554 NGICEGKNGNM
+554 EGKSCYSTLELSDGK
-565 IIGTEE
+565 IAIATEM
-571 GLYLFDRKNNK
+571 GLYLYDRKK
-582 TLALP
+582 QQTTPWP
-587 HAEVLKGKQVC
+587 HSESISGLRIYSLK
-598 SIIKDHQGD
+598 KDVKGN
-607 LWISTTMGIW
+607 LWMSTAQGIW
-617 QYDQKNRQFIGHING
+617 CYDSKAKSFFSFEKG
-632 NGLTTREYVLG
+632 NGLLTKEYLAGVVG
-643 SSMHT
+643 S
-648 ASDLIAFGTS
+648 TS
-658 DGITTFY
+658 DGVICYGNSEGLTYFR
-665 PERVKA
+665 PSQVKDYNEKTSA
-671 KKMELG
+671 IYLSG
-677 DVHLT
+677 VLL
-682 NFIIDGKPINC
+682 DGKMAPFIGDN
-693 LTDEFTIPYEEN
+693 LSVPSDFKSIVL
-705 SFTLEFSLLNYRNTD
+705 SFSLLDYQSVG
-720 NISFQYRINEG
+720 NIVFQYRINGG
-731 KWNSTNEGSNAV
+731 KWISNAAGDN
-743 SFNKLK
+743 SFNFTGL
-749 PGSYT
+749 SYGHYRI
-754 LEVRAMSNGNFSK
+754 EVRTYCNGKYSTYK
-767 KSTIIHIKV
+767 KVINLDV
-776 CDPWYAS
+776 LAPWFL
-783 TWAFLLYFLTAAG
+783 TVWAKLLYLFLILGLTAAA
-796 IILYII
+796 IIVYL
-802 YRYERHRKEDLE
+802 RKKKRDME
-814 ETKMQFL
+814 EAKMQFL

-1103 EALKQLLSGDFD
+1103 EALKQLLTDDFD

>member
-1 MFLPLFF
+1 MKRFILFSIFCF
-8 VTFAAIIT
+8 VQ
-16 YLNKKRTKNMK
+16 M
-27 HIRHY
+27 
-32 LTALFAI
+32 LTCFSYAN
-39 ALSLMVWA
+39 
-47 DSGELFTSGKLSSSL
+47 SGRLYTSNDLSSSL
-62 INCIVQDKYGY
+62 IRCIIQDKYGF
-73 IWVGTEY
+73 IWVGTNF
-80 GLSKFDGYR
+80 GLNRFDGYK
-89 FTNYLHNE
+89 FSTYLCNPA
-97 EDTTS
+97 DTTT
-102 ITDNIISDLLVD
+102 IQDNDIVKLYPYSKEFLFVATNRGLYKYSYLTNSFQHIVLEKKDEKIRVSSLIEDGKHNLL
-114 KKGNL
+114 
-119 WIGCAK
+119 I
-125 GLMRYNYETNNFSR
+125 
-139 LQFPDGRKPRIYSMV
+139 
-154 ESHRGDILLGTAG
+154 GTAG
-167 YGLYSV
+167 YGAYRLDMTTGKVTRLSRKSANSV
-173 KNNGIE
+173 
-179 KTANNRF
+179 
-186 TIKWER
+186 
-192 AYAKRDS
+192 D
-199 DVFFT
+199 DFFAMLFFDD
-204 HIYEDKHHYLW
+204 EGYLW
-215 QSSHLSTF
+215 QANHTKVL
-223 TRFIEKQ
+223 RKYKYD
-230 GKVQRKDFK
+230 GKSIKLVSVYEPKDLFGISK
-239 SPYGAP
+239 LYATDKKGFF
-245 VAFIQHRPQAM
+245 VAHTGGMMR
-256 LIVCM
+256 
-261 YGIIYY
+261 Y
-267 DYRTGRIADAG
+267 DYASHSFSRYDFDFSAHQGAG
-278 YDLGTFKNHV
+278 YISAVTLDKYGNLWLGTSGDGTFKIPHGSRKAYRV
-288 TINNATFDHEGNL
+288 ELNNQSFIFDNAHISDLLIDRDGNQW
-301 YISTSEHG
+301 Y
-309 ALIIKKG
+309 
-316 SNKVEQLENS
+316 
-326 NSNFNLST
+326 
-334 AFVNDIIEDKDNNL
+334 
-348 WIGCYKKGLYLL
+348 GCYMKGLFLSNNDKNVFHPVSLDELGAGMETISSVVGVADGLMLFVVKNHGLYLL
-360 NQRQQ
+360 DEKTGNTKLLQ
-365 AFSSWS
+365 
-371 FSAQNY
+371 
-377 IIGSSVSSIAPGE
+377 
-390 NGETWCT
+390 
-397 VQNSGVFCFDASGK
+397 
-411 IIAHPTSP
+411 SP
-419 AGTCIIYKDRRG
+419 AGPIKVYSDFRKNVYVYGRDGIYEYDWKHQTYRLLLPANGLSLDDMRVDAAGNIYFTSQGNGLYVWNRKSG
-431 AYWISNGSALY
+431 KMTQYLMDDKLPHKTICNNWISEIRLDS
-442 SYNPHTG
+442 
-449 AYQEKLTFTSAGIY
+449 
-463 CMTDDNQGNLYIS
+463 
-476 VYSKG
+476 
-481 LYIYNVESGKVTVLN
+481 
-496 MRQRGNKG
+496 RG
-504 FLCND
+504 
-509 WVRSMAFDH
+509 W
-518 TGHLWIGT
+518 LWCAT
-526 SNGVSC
+526 ANGVSC
-532 LNTKTLSFKD
+532 MDTKTGYFDIILSRP
-542 FGWNNILKDRQA
+542 LL
-554 NGICEGKNGNM
+554 EGKTCYSTLELSDGK
-565 IIGTEE
+565 IAIATEM
-571 GLYLFDRKNNK
+571 GLYLYDRKK
-582 TLALP
+582 QQTTPWP
-587 HAEVLKGKQVC
+587 HSESISGLRIYSLK
-598 SIIKDHQGD
+598 KDVKGN
-607 LWISTTMGIW
+607 LWMSSAQGIW
-617 QYDQKNRQFIGHING
+617 CYDSKAKSFFSFEKG
-632 NGLTTREYVLG
+632 NGLLTKEYLAGVVG
-643 SSMHT
+643 T
-648 ASDLIAFGTS
+648 TS
-658 DGITTFY
+658 DGVICYGNSEGLTYFR
-665 PERVKA
+665 PSQVKDYNEKTSA
-671 KKMELG
+671 IYLSG
-677 DVHLT
+677 VLL
-682 NFIIDGKPINC
+682 DGKMAPFIGDN
-693 LTDEFTIPYEEN
+693 LSVPSDFKSIVL
-705 SFTLEFSLLNYRNTD
+705 SFSQLDYQSVG
-720 NISFQYRINEG
+720 NIVFQYRINGG
-731 KWNSTNEGSNAV
+731 KWISNAAGDN
-743 SFNKLK
+743 SFNFTGL
-749 PGSYT
+749 SYGHYRI
-754 LEVRAMSNGNFSK
+754 EVRTYCNGKYSTYK
-767 KSTIIHIKV
+767 KVINLDV
-776 CDPWYAS
+776 LAPWFL
-783 TWAFLLYFLTAAG
+783 TVWAKLLYLFLILGLTAAA
-796 IILYII
+796 IIVYL
-802 YRYERHRKEDLE
+802 RKKKRDLE
-814 ETKMQFL
+814 EAKMQFL

-845 LGNAEEYQADIDTID
+845 LGNAEEYSADIDTID
-860 RNAQRLLTLV
+860 RNTQRLLTLV

-1077 DDIEICRYLKS
+1077 DDIEICRYIKT

-1103 EALKQLLSGDFD
+1103 EALKQLLTDDFD

-1204 DKVEKIE
+1204 DKVEKVE

>member
-1 MFLPLFF
+1 MKRFLLFSIICIVQMLTCF
-8 VTFAAIIT
+8 SHAVTGRL
-16 YLNKKRTKNMK
+16 Y
-27 HIRHY
+27 
-32 LTALFAI
+32 
-39 ALSLMVWA
+39 
-47 DSGELFTSGKLSSSL
+47 TSNDLSSSL
-62 INCIVQDKYGY
+62 IRCIIQDKYGF
-73 IWVGTEY
+73 IWVGTNY
-80 GLSKFDGYR
+80 GLNRFDGYK
-89 FTNYLHNE
+89 FSTYLCNPA
-97 EDTTS
+97 DTTTIQDNDIVKLYPYSKEFLFVATNRGLYKYSYLTNSFQHIVLEKKDEKIRISSLIEDGKHNLLIGTSGYGAYRLDMTTGKVTRLSRKSANSVDDFFSMLFFDAEGYLWQANHTKVLRKYKYDGKS
-102 ITDNIISDLLVD
+102 IKLVSVYEPKDLFGIRKLYAADKKGFFVAHTGGIMRYDYASHRFSRYDFDFSAHQGAGYISAVTLDKYGNLWLGTSGDGTFKIPHGSRKAYRVELNNQSFIFDNAHISDLLIDRDGNQWYGCYMKGLFLSNNDKNVFHPVSLDELGAGMETISSVVGVADGLMLFVVKNHGLYLLDEKTGNTKLLQSPAGPIKVYSDFRKNVYVYGRDGIYEYDWKHQTYRLLLPSNGLSLDDMRVD
-114 KKGNL
+114 AAGNIYFTSQGNGLYVWNRKSDKMTQYLMDDKRPHKTICNNWISDIRLDSQGWLWCATTNGVSCMDTKTGYFDIILSRPLLEGKTCYCTLELSDGKIAIATEMGLYLYDRKKQQTTPWPHSESISGLRIYSLKKDVKGNL
-119 WIGCAK
+119 WMSSAQGIWCYDSKAK
-125 GLMRYNYETNNFSR
+125 SFFSFEKGNGLLTKEYLAGVVGSTSDGVICYGNSEGLTYFRPSQVKDYN
-139 LQFPDGRKPRIYSMV
+139 
-154 ESHRGDILLGTAG
+154 
-167 YGLYSV
+167 
-173 KNNGIE
+173 E
-179 KTANNRF
+179 KTSA
-186 TIKWER
+186 
-192 AYAKRDS
+192 
-199 DVFFT
+199 
-204 HIYEDKHHYLW
+204 IY
-215 QSSHLSTF
+215 LSGVLLDGKMAP
-223 TRFIEKQ
+223 FI
-230 GKVQRKDFK
+230 GDNLSVPSDFK
-239 SPYGAP
+239 S
-245 VAFIQHRPQAM
+245 
-256 LIVCM
+256 IV
-261 YGIIYY
+261 
-267 DYRTGRIADAG
+267 
-278 YDLGTFKNHV
+278 L
-288 TINNATFDHEGNL
+288 
-301 YISTSEHG
+301 
-309 ALIIKKG
+309 
-316 SNKVEQLENS
+316 
-326 NSNFNLST
+326 
-334 AFVNDIIEDKDNNL
+334 
-348 WIGCYKKGLYLL
+348 
-360 NQRQQ
+360 
-365 AFSSWS
+365 S
-371 FSAQNY
+371 FSQLDY
-377 IIGSSVSSIAPGE
+377 QSV
-390 NGETWCT
+390 
-397 VQNSGVFCFDASGK
+397 
-411 IIAHPTSP
+411 
-419 AGTCIIYKDRRG
+419 
-431 AYWISNGSALY
+431 
-442 SYNPHTG
+442 
-449 AYQEKLTFTSAGIY
+449 
-463 CMTDDNQGNLYIS
+463 GNI
-476 VYSKG
+476 V
-481 LYIYNVESGKVTVLN
+481 
-496 MRQRGNKG
+496 
-504 FLCND
+504 
-509 WVRSMAFDH
+509 
-518 TGHLWIGT
+518 
-526 SNGVSC
+526 
-532 LNTKTLSFKD
+532 
-542 FGWNNILKDRQA
+542 
-554 NGICEGKNGNM
+554 
-565 IIGTEE
+565 
-571 GLYLFDRKNNK
+571 
-582 TLALP
+582 
-587 HAEVLKGKQVC
+587 
-598 SIIKDHQGD
+598 
-607 LWISTTMGIW
+607 
-617 QYDQKNRQFIGHING
+617 
-632 NGLTTREYVLG
+632 
-643 SSMHT
+643 
-648 ASDLIAFGTS
+648 
-658 DGITTFY
+658 
-665 PERVKA
+665 
-671 KKMELG
+671 
-677 DVHLT
+677 
-682 NFIIDGKPINC
+682 
-693 LTDEFTIPYEEN
+693 
-705 SFTLEFSLLNYRNTD
+705 
-720 NISFQYRINEG
+720 FQYRINGG
-731 KWNSTNEGSNAV
+731 KWISNAAGDN
-743 SFNKLK
+743 SFNFTGL
-749 PGSYT
+749 SYGHYRI
-754 LEVRAMSNGNFSK
+754 EVRTYCNGKYSTYK
-767 KSTIIHIKV
+767 KVINLDV
-776 CDPWYAS
+776 LAPWFL
-783 TWAFLLYFLTAAG
+783 TVWAKLIYLFLILGLTAAA
-796 IILYII
+796 IIVYL
-802 YRYERHRKEDLE
+802 RKKKRDME
-814 ETKMQFL
+814 EAKMQFL

-913 NIRLEMPETPVN
+913 HIKLEMPEKPVN

-1054 YVVNGKKQ
+1054 YVVNGKKP
-1062 QRGAASRNSKILLVD
+1062 QRGAASRNCKILLVD
-1077 DDIEICRYLKS
+1077 DDIEICRYIKS

-1103 EALKQLLSGDFD
+1103 EALNQLLSGDFD

-1204 DKVEKIE
+1204 DKVEKVE

-1275 AARLIREHKINITQ
+1275 AARLIRERKINITQ

>member
-1 MFLPLFF
+1 MKRFILFSIFCF
-8 VTFAAIIT
+8 VQ
-16 YLNKKRTKNMK
+16 M
-27 HIRHY
+27 
-32 LTALFAI
+32 LTCFSYAN
-39 ALSLMVWA
+39 
-47 DSGELFTSGKLSSSL
+47 SGRLYTSNDMSSSL
-62 INCIVQDKYGY
+62 IRCIIQDKYGF
-73 IWVGTEY
+73 IWVGTNY
-80 GLSKFDGYR
+80 GLNRFDGYK
-89 FTNYLHNE
+89 FSTYLCNPA
-97 EDTTS
+97 DTTT
-102 ITDNIISDLLVD
+102 IQDNDIVKLYPYSKEFLFVATNRGLYKYSYLTNSFQHIVLEKKDEKIRISSLIEDGKHNLL
-114 KKGNL
+114 
-119 WIGCAK
+119 I
-125 GLMRYNYETNNFSR
+125 
-139 LQFPDGRKPRIYSMV
+139 
-154 ESHRGDILLGTAG
+154 GTAG
-167 YGLYSV
+167 YGAYRLDMTTGKVTRLSRKSANSV
-173 KNNGIE
+173 
-179 KTANNRF
+179 
-186 TIKWER
+186 
-192 AYAKRDS
+192 D
-199 DVFFT
+199 DFFAMLFFDD
-204 HIYEDKHHYLW
+204 EGYLW
-215 QSSHLSTF
+215 QANHTKVL
-223 TRFIEKQ
+223 RKYKYN
-230 GKVQRKDFK
+230 GKSIKLVSVYEPKGLFSVCKLYAADKKGFF
-239 SPYGAP
+239 
-245 VAFIQHRPQAM
+245 VAH
-256 LIVCM
+256 VG
-261 YGIIYY
+261 GIMRY
-267 DYRTGRIADAG
+267 DYASHRFSRYDFDFSAHQGAG
-278 YDLGTFKNHV
+278 YISAVTLDKYGNLWLGTSGDGTFKIPHGSRKAYRV
-288 TINNATFDHEGNL
+288 ELNNQSFIFDNAHISDLLIDRDGNQW
-301 YISTSEHG
+301 Y
-309 ALIIKKG
+309 
-316 SNKVEQLENS
+316 
-326 NSNFNLST
+326 
-334 AFVNDIIEDKDNNL
+334 
-348 WIGCYKKGLYLL
+348 GCYMKGLFLSNNDKNVFHPVSLDELGAGMETISSVVGVADGLMLFVVKNHGLYLL
-360 NQRQQ
+360 DEKTGNTKLLQ
-365 AFSSWS
+365 
-371 FSAQNY
+371 
-377 IIGSSVSSIAPGE
+377 
-390 NGETWCT
+390 
-397 VQNSGVFCFDASGK
+397 
-411 IIAHPTSP
+411 SP
-419 AGTCIIYKDRRG
+419 AGPIKVYSDFRKNVYVYGRDGIYEYDWKHQTYRLLLPANGLSLDYMRVDAAGNIYFTSQGNGLYVWNRKSG
-431 AYWISNGSALY
+431 KMTQYLMDDKRPHKTICNNWISEIRLDS
-442 SYNPHTG
+442 
-449 AYQEKLTFTSAGIY
+449 
-463 CMTDDNQGNLYIS
+463 
-476 VYSKG
+476 
-481 LYIYNVESGKVTVLN
+481 
-496 MRQRGNKG
+496 RG
-504 FLCND
+504 
-509 WVRSMAFDH
+509 W
-518 TGHLWIGT
+518 LWCAT
-526 SNGVSC
+526 ANGVSC
-532 LNTKTLSFKD
+532 MDTKTGYFDIILSRP
-542 FGWNNILKDRQA
+542 LL
-554 NGICEGKNGNM
+554 EGKSCYSTLELSDGK
-565 IIGTEE
+565 IAIATEM
-571 GLYLFDRKNNK
+571 GLYLYDRKK
-582 TLALP
+582 QQTTPWP
-587 HAEVLKGKQVC
+587 HSESISGLRIYSLK
-598 SIIKDHQGD
+598 KDVKGN
-607 LWISTTMGIW
+607 LWMSTAQGIW
-617 QYDQKNRQFIGHING
+617 CYDSKAKSFFSFEKG
-632 NGLTTREYVLG
+632 NGLLTKEYLAGVVG
-643 SSMHT
+643 S
-648 ASDLIAFGTS
+648 TS
-658 DGITTFY
+658 DGVICYGNSEGLTYFR
-665 PERVKA
+665 PSQVKDYNEKTSA
-671 KKMELG
+671 IYLSG
-677 DVHLT
+677 VLL
-682 NFIIDGKPINC
+682 DGKMAPFIGDN
-693 LTDEFTIPYEEN
+693 LSVPSDFKSIVL
-705 SFTLEFSLLNYRNTD
+705 SFSQLDYQSVG
-720 NISFQYRINEG
+720 NIVFQYRINGG
-731 KWNSTNEGSNAV
+731 KWISNAAGDN
-743 SFNKLK
+743 SFNFTGL
-749 PGSYT
+749 SYGHYRI
-754 LEVRAMSNGNFSK
+754 EVRTYCNGKYSTYK
-767 KSTIIHIKV
+767 KVINLDV
-776 CDPWYAS
+776 LAPWFL
-783 TWAFLLYFLTAAG
+783 TVWAKLLYLFLILGLTAAA
-796 IILYII
+796 IIVYL
-802 YRYERHRKEDLE
+802 RKKKRDLE
-814 ETKMQFL
+814 EAKMQFL

-1194 GKFSGALKQD
+1194 GKFTGALKQD
-1204 DKVEKIE
+1204 DKVEKVE

>member
-1 MFLPLFF
+1 MKRFMLFSIFCF
-8 VTFAAIIT
+8 VQ
-16 YLNKKRTKNMK
+16 M
-27 HIRHY
+27 
-32 LTALFAI
+32 LTCFSYAN
-39 ALSLMVWA
+39 
-47 DSGELFTSGKLSSSL
+47 SGRLYTSNDMSSSL
-62 INCIVQDKYGY
+62 IRCIIQDKYGF
-73 IWVGTEY
+73 IWVGTNY
-80 GLSKFDGYR
+80 GLNRFDGYK
-89 FTNYLHNE
+89 FSTYLCNPA
-97 EDTTS
+97 DTTT
-102 ITDNIISDLLVD
+102 IQDNDIVKLYPYSKEFLFVATNRGLYKYSYLTNSFQHIVLEKKDEKIRVSSLIEDGKHNLL
-114 KKGNL
+114 
-119 WIGCAK
+119 I
-125 GLMRYNYETNNFSR
+125 
-139 LQFPDGRKPRIYSMV
+139 
-154 ESHRGDILLGTAG
+154 GTAG
-167 YGLYSV
+167 YGAYRLDMTTGKVTRLSRKSANSV
-173 KNNGIE
+173 
-179 KTANNRF
+179 
-186 TIKWER
+186 
-192 AYAKRDS
+192 D
-199 DVFFT
+199 DFFAMLFFDD
-204 HIYEDKHHYLW
+204 EGYLW
-215 QSSHLSTF
+215 QANHTKVL
-223 TRFIEKQ
+223 RKYKYN
-230 GKVQRKDFK
+230 GKSIKLVSVYEPKGLFSVCKLYAADKKGFF
-239 SPYGAP
+239 
-245 VAFIQHRPQAM
+245 VAH
-256 LIVCM
+256 VG
-261 YGIIYY
+261 GIMRY
-267 DYRTGRIADAG
+267 DYASHRFSRYDFDFSAHQGAG
-278 YDLGTFKNHV
+278 YISAVTLDKYGNLWLGTSGDGTFKIPHGSRKAYRV
-288 TINNATFDHEGNL
+288 ELNNQSFIFDNAHISDLLIDRDGNQW
-301 YISTSEHG
+301 Y
-309 ALIIKKG
+309 
-316 SNKVEQLENS
+316 
-326 NSNFNLST
+326 
-334 AFVNDIIEDKDNNL
+334 
-348 WIGCYKKGLYLL
+348 GCYMKGLFLSNNDKNVFHPVSLDELGAGMETISSVVGVADGLMLFVVKNHGLYLL
-360 NQRQQ
+360 DEKTGNTKLLQ
-365 AFSSWS
+365 
-371 FSAQNY
+371 
-377 IIGSSVSSIAPGE
+377 
-390 NGETWCT
+390 
-397 VQNSGVFCFDASGK
+397 
-411 IIAHPTSP
+411 SP
-419 AGTCIIYKDRRG
+419 AGPIKVYSDFRKNVYVYGRDGIYEYDWMHQTYRLLLPANGLSLDYMQVDAAGNIYFTSQGNGLYVWNRKSGKMTQYLMDDKRPHKTICNN
-431 AYWISNGSALY
+431 WISEIRLDS
-442 SYNPHTG
+442 
-449 AYQEKLTFTSAGIY
+449 
-463 CMTDDNQGNLYIS
+463 
-476 VYSKG
+476 
-481 LYIYNVESGKVTVLN
+481 
-496 MRQRGNKG
+496 RG
-504 FLCND
+504 
-509 WVRSMAFDH
+509 W
-518 TGHLWIGT
+518 LWCAT
-526 SNGVSC
+526 ANGVSC
-532 LNTKTLSFKD
+532 MDTKTGYFDIILSRP
-542 FGWNNILKDRQA
+542 LL
-554 NGICEGKNGNM
+554 EGKSCYSTLELSDGK
-565 IIGTEE
+565 IAIATEM
-571 GLYLFDRKNNK
+571 GLYLYDRKK
-582 TLALP
+582 QQTTPWP
-587 HAEVLKGKQVC
+587 HSESISGLRIYSLK
-598 SIIKDHQGD
+598 KDVKGN
-607 LWISTTMGIW
+607 LWMSTAQGIW
-617 QYDQKNRQFIGHING
+617 CYDSKAKSFFSFEKG
-632 NGLTTREYVLG
+632 NGLLTKEYLAGVVG
-643 SSMHT
+643 S
-648 ASDLIAFGTS
+648 TS
-658 DGITTFY
+658 DGVICYGNSEGLTYFQ
-665 PERVKA
+665 PSEVKDYNEKTSA
-671 KKMELG
+671 IYLSG
-677 DVHLT
+677 VLL
-682 NFIIDGKPINC
+682 DGKMAPFIGDN
-693 LTDEFTIPYEEN
+693 LSVPSDFKSIVL
-705 SFTLEFSLLNYRNTD
+705 SFSQLDYQSVG
-720 NISFQYRINEG
+720 NIVFQYRINGG
-731 KWNSTNEGSNAV
+731 KWISNAAGDN
-743 SFNKLK
+743 SFNFTGL
-749 PGSYT
+749 SYGHYRI
-754 LEVRAMSNGNFSK
+754 EVRTYCNGKYSTYK
-767 KSTIIHIKV
+767 KVINLDV
-776 CDPWYAS
+776 LAPWFL
-783 TWAFLLYFLTAAG
+783 TVWAKLLYLFLILGLTAAA
-796 IILYII
+796 IIVYL
-802 YRYERHRKEDLE
+802 RKKKRDLE
-814 ETKMQFL
+814 EAKMQFL

-979 DDAKTLFERFYQ
+979 DDAKNLFERFYQ

-1194 GKFSGALKQD
+1194 GKFTGALKQD
-1204 DKVEKIE
+1204 DKVEKVE

>member
-1 MFLPLFF
+1 MLFSIFCF
-8 VTFAAIIT
+8 VQ
-16 YLNKKRTKNMK
+16 M
-27 HIRHY
+27 
-32 LTALFAI
+32 LTCFSYAN
-39 ALSLMVWA
+39 
-47 DSGELFTSGKLSSSL
+47 SGRLYTSNDMSSSL
-62 INCIVQDKYGY
+62 IRCIIQDKYGF
-73 IWVGTEY
+73 IWVGTNY
-80 GLSKFDGYR
+80 GLNRFDGYK
-89 FTNYLHNE
+89 FSTYLCNPA
-97 EDTTS
+97 DTTT
-102 ITDNIISDLLVD
+102 IQDNDIVKLYPYSKEFLFVATNRGLYKYSYLTNSFQHIVLEKKDEKIRISSLIEDGKHNLL
-114 KKGNL
+114 
-119 WIGCAK
+119 I
-125 GLMRYNYETNNFSR
+125 
-139 LQFPDGRKPRIYSMV
+139 
-154 ESHRGDILLGTAG
+154 GTAG
-167 YGLYSV
+167 YGAYRLDMTTGKVTRLSRKSANSV
-173 KNNGIE
+173 
-179 KTANNRF
+179 
-186 TIKWER
+186 
-192 AYAKRDS
+192 D
-199 DVFFT
+199 DFFAMLFFDD
-204 HIYEDKHHYLW
+204 EGYLW
-215 QSSHLSTF
+215 QANHTKVL
-223 TRFIEKQ
+223 RKYKYN
-230 GKVQRKDFK
+230 GKSIKLVSVYEPKGLFSVCKLYAADKKGFF
-239 SPYGAP
+239 
-245 VAFIQHRPQAM
+245 VAH
-256 LIVCM
+256 VG
-261 YGIIYY
+261 GIMRY
-267 DYRTGRIADAG
+267 DYASHRFSRYDFDFSAHQGAG
-278 YDLGTFKNHV
+278 YISAVTLDKYGNLWLGTSGDGTFKIPHGSRKAYRV
-288 TINNATFDHEGNL
+288 ELNNQSFIFDNAHISDLLIDRDGNQW
-301 YISTSEHG
+301 Y
-309 ALIIKKG
+309 
-316 SNKVEQLENS
+316 
-326 NSNFNLST
+326 
-334 AFVNDIIEDKDNNL
+334 
-348 WIGCYKKGLYLL
+348 GCYMKGLFLSNNDKNVFHPVSLDELGAGMETISSVVGVADGLMLFVVKNHGLYLL
-360 NQRQQ
+360 DEKTGNTKLLQ
-365 AFSSWS
+365 
-371 FSAQNY
+371 
-377 IIGSSVSSIAPGE
+377 
-390 NGETWCT
+390 
-397 VQNSGVFCFDASGK
+397 
-411 IIAHPTSP
+411 SP
-419 AGTCIIYKDRRG
+419 AGPIKVYSDFRKNVYVYGRDGIYEYDWKHQTYRLLLPANGLSLDYMQVDAAGNIYFTSQGNGLYVWNRKSGKMTQYLMDDKRPHKTICNN
-431 AYWISNGSALY
+431 WISEIRLDS
-442 SYNPHTG
+442 
-449 AYQEKLTFTSAGIY
+449 
-463 CMTDDNQGNLYIS
+463 
-476 VYSKG
+476 
-481 LYIYNVESGKVTVLN
+481 
-496 MRQRGNKG
+496 RG
-504 FLCND
+504 
-509 WVRSMAFDH
+509 W
-518 TGHLWIGT
+518 LWCAT
-526 SNGVSC
+526 ANGVSC
-532 LNTKTLSFKD
+532 MDTKTGYFDIILSRP
-542 FGWNNILKDRQA
+542 LL
-554 NGICEGKNGNM
+554 EGKSCYSTLELSDGK
-565 IIGTEE
+565 IAIATEM
-571 GLYLFDRKNNK
+571 GLYLYDRKK
-582 TLALP
+582 QQTTPWP
-587 HAEVLKGKQVC
+587 HSESISGLRIYSLK
-598 SIIKDHQGD
+598 KDVKGN
-607 LWISTTMGIW
+607 LWMSTAQGIW
-617 QYDQKNRQFIGHING
+617 CYDSKAKSFFSFEKG
-632 NGLTTREYVLG
+632 NGLLTKEYLAGVVG
-643 SSMHT
+643 S
-648 ASDLIAFGTS
+648 TS
-658 DGITTFY
+658 DGVICYGNSEGLTYFQ
-665 PERVKA
+665 PSEVKDYNEKTSA
-671 KKMELG
+671 IYLSG
-677 DVHLT
+677 VLL
-682 NFIIDGKPINC
+682 DGKMAPFIGDN
-693 LTDEFTIPYEEN
+693 LSVPSDFKSIVL
-705 SFTLEFSLLNYRNTD
+705 SFSQLDYQSVG
-720 NISFQYRINEG
+720 NIVFQYRINGG
-731 KWNSTNEGSNAV
+731 KWISNAAGDN
-743 SFNKLK
+743 SFNFTGL
-749 PGSYT
+749 SYGHYRI
-754 LEVRAMSNGNFSK
+754 EVRTYCNGKYSTYK
-767 KSTIIHIKV
+767 KVINLDV
-776 CDPWYAS
+776 LAPWFL
-783 TWAFLLYFLTAAG
+783 TVWAKLLYLFLILGLTAAA
-796 IILYII
+796 IIVYL
-802 YRYERHRKEDLE
+802 RKKKRDLE
-814 ETKMQFL
+814 EAKMQFL

-1194 GKFSGALKQD
+1194 GKFTGALKQD
-1204 DKVEKIE
+1204 DKVEKVE